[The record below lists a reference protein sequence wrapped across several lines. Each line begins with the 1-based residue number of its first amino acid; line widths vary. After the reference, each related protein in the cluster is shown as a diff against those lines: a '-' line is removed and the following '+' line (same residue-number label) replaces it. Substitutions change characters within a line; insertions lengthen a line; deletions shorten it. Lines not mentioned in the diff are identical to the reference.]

1 MSSEVQ
7 ARAETVL
14 EAIRGRRNV
23 PFQHVSDRPLCPD
36 HLNLILE
43 AANWAPTH
51 KHTEPWRFV
60 VFTGDGRRKFADAL
74 AQTYRKTCGEAF
86 NQKKFDK
93 AATRSVQV
101 GAVIAVAVAFSG
113 KVPRFE
119 ETLAVGA
126 AVQNLQLAAHALGI
140 GCSWSTP
147 GYMSDPELTGFLGLD
162 ENMFSYGFLYL
173 GYFESGAAL
182 LKSVRKPVDEK
193 ITRVDH

>member
-1 MSSEVQ
+1 MSCEVQ

-14 EAIRGRRNV
+14 DVIRQRRTV
-23 PFQHVSDRPLCPD
+23 PYLHVSDRPLCPD
-36 HLNLILE
+36 HLNQLME

-51 KHTEPWRFV
+51 KFTEPWRFTI
-60 VFTGDGRRKFADAL
+60 FTGDGRRRFAEIL
-74 AQTYRKTCGEAF
+74 SQTYRNTCGAAF

-93 AATRSVQV
+93 AATRSLQV
-101 GAVIAVAVAFSG
+101 GAVIAVAAAFSG
-113 KVPRFE
+113 KLPQFE

-147 GYMSDPELTGFLGLD
+147 AYLNDPDLSAFLNIG
-162 ENMFSYGFLYL
+162 ENMACYGFLYL

-193 ITRVDH
+193 IVRVEN